1 MYQNPLK
8 KTIEY
13 LKGAGPERAKTLQ
26 SEFRIFRYEDLIQHF
41 PFRYVDKSKFYK
53 TSEISSTAA
62 EIQLKGRIIQIEEIN
77 QGKIKR
83 VVGKFQDGSGTARLP
98 AVVPSPVQDATGF

>member
-53 TSEISSTAA
+53 ISEISSTAA
-62 EIQLKGRIIQIEEIN
+62 EIQLKGKIVSLEEIN
-77 QGKIKR
+77 QGKVKR
-83 VVGKFQDGSGTARLP
+83 ELTNDIVALSKLCKWFLHEFGLI
-98 AVVPSPVQDATGF
+98 